1 MYDLKLIE
9 LEYIDDRVLMKIWI
23 CLRFFDVILAS
34 RNFVESSERNLFPR
48 CFRPDLFTV
57 LGQ

>member
-34 RNFVESSERNLFPR
+34 RNFIESSERNLFPI
-48 CFRPDLFTV
+48 CFRSDLFTV

>member
-34 RNFVESSERNLFPR
+34 RNFIESSERNLFPI
-48 CFRPDLFTV
+48 CFRSDLFTV
-57 LGQ
+57 LSQ